1 MPEINNALAL
11 GVKSDPVD
19 LMGTLG
25 KAAAFRESNAKA
37 DILQQSYGERER
49 EYGENGGL
57 TSSQRSTMSKTQQE
71 AMGPIGNILS
81 NDQSLPARQQA
92 LSLAKRAGIPMDTM
106 TEQHLLTAPADQ
118 VKQYGV
124 NAQRLGQASSTN
136 IEQSGVPAGRHAAAV
151 APYTPVQV
159 PPGSTVTTTEQVANA
174 ARPPVKPSAAI
185 VGDDEGVRKGLYN
198 PTPDQ
203 TRRGITGPVVSGGEI
218 PGISGIGPKAQA
230 EQTVAGD
237 VLGKEY
243 AGYKEQAIS
252 AATTKYLLKNLQDDT
267 ARLSTGKGA
276 TAAGVAKQWLQ
287 AAGDLPGVGPT
298 IRKIAGDHSDSV
310 AAFEAVQKNAGQLTR
325 ATLKDVD
332 GKAASEY
339 KMIQQQLPNVEMSK
353 GGLALVTAQMA
364 APEDY
369 KQARLQAADNWKKTH
384 NDTIDG
390 FASDWNKNIGP
401 GAFLFARLPQEE
413 QTGMVQRL
421 NKTPEG
427 QRTLQSLRTQMKWA
441 HKRGLDS
448 VID

>member
-11 GVKSDPVD
+11 GVKSEPVD
-19 LMGTLG
+19 MIGTL
-25 KAAAFRESNAKA
+25 AKA
-37 DILQQSYGERER
+37 QALKQSQAQTNILEQSYGERER

-57 TSSQRSTMSKTQQE
+57 TSGQRATMSKTQQE

-118 VKQYGV
+118 IKQYGV
-124 NAQRLGQASSTN
+124 NAQRLGQASTTN

-174 ARPPVKPSAAI
+174 ARPPVKSSAAI
-185 VGDDEGVRKGLYN
+185 MGDDEAVRKGLYS

-203 TRRGITGPVVSGGEI
+203 TKRGVAGPVVSGGEI

-267 ARLSTGKGA
+267 ARLATGKGA
-276 TAAGVAKQWLQ
+276 TAASVAKQWIQ
-287 AAGDLPGVGPT
+287 AAGDLPGVGPA
-298 IRKIAGDHSDSV
+298 IKKIAGDHSDAV

-339 KMIQQQLPNVEMSK
+339 SMIQKQLPNVEMSK

-369 KQARLQAADNWKKTH
+369 KQARLQAADSWRKNH
-384 NDTIDG
+384 RDSIDG
-390 FASDWNKNIGP
+390 FAAEWTKNIGP

-413 QTGMVQRL
+413 QTAMVGRL

-427 QRTLQSLRTQMKWA
+427 QRTLQSLKTQMKWA
-441 HKRGLDS
+441 HDRGLDS

>member
-1 MPEINNALAL
+1 MAEINNALAL
-11 GVKSDPVD
+11 GIKNEPIDV
-19 LMGTLG
+19 MGTLG
-25 KAAAFRESNAKA
+25 KAAAFRATNANA
-37 DILQQSYGERER
+37 ALTEQNTEHNAR
-49 EYGENGGL
+49 EYGENSGL
-57 TSSQRSTMSKTQQE
+57 TAGERSTMSDTHQK
-71 AMGPIGNILS
+71 AMGAIGNILS
-81 NDQSLPARQQA
+81 NDQSEPARQQV
-92 LSLAKRAGIPMDTM
+92 LSLVKRAGIPMNDAM
-106 TEQHLLTAPADQ
+106 AGHIMTAPAAQ
-118 VKQYGV
+118 IKQYGL

-159 PPGSTVTTTEQVANA
+159 PPGSTVTTTEQVAKA
-174 ARPPVKPSAAI
+174 ARPSVPSSAAI
-185 VGDDEGVRKGLYN
+185 VGDDEAVRKGLYS

-203 TRRGITGPVVSGGEI
+203 TKRGISGPVVSGDGV

-267 ARLSTGKGA
+267 ARLATGKGA
-276 TAAGVAKQWLQ
+276 TAASVAKQWIQ
-287 AAGDLPGVGPT
+287 AAGDLPGVGPA
-298 IRKIAGDHSDSV
+298 IKKIAGDHSDAV

-339 KMIQQQLPNVEMSK
+339 SMIQKQLPNVEMSK

-369 KQARLQAADNWKKTH
+369 KQARLQAADAWRKTH
-384 NDTIDG
+384 RDSIDG
-390 FASDWNKNIGP
+390 FAAEWTKNIGP
-401 GAFLFARLPQEE
+401 GAFLFARLPQQE

-427 QRTLQSLRTQMKWA
+427 QRTLQSLKVQMKWA
-441 HKRGLDS
+441 HDRGLDS